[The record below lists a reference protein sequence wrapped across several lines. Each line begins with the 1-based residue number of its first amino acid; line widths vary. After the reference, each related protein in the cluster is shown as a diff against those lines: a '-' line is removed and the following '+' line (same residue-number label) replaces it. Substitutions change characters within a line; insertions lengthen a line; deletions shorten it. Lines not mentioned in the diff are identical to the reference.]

1 MRILPTLAGI
11 FRMGMEGETG
21 FPRVKRGV
29 LGGGLPNK
37 EGEEEPWGLD
47 CVCRVGEA
55 GLAGVWC
62 PDPPVNC
69 GLCGPE
75 SPGK

>member
-1 MRILPTLAGI
+1 
-11 FRMGMEGETG
+11 MGMEGETG

-29 LGGGLPNK
+29 LGGGLQNK